1 MPKAYSTINTV
12 LKAGETFAELEQLCK
27 IKSYPDLGGAPEN
40 VETTDLEDGFQ
51 TFVPGVQSLDQMEFT
66 CNYTDEAYEDVLDS
80 VNTEQY
86 YMLEMGNGGE
96 QGRFI
101 WRGQHAVRV
110 TGGDVNAVRE
120 MVITVTPSSEI
131 LKVPIAVTPKTAT
144 VAVGS
149 TVALTASAPVGASVT
164 WGSSDQTKA
173 TVDGG
178 TVTGA
183 GIGTATITASITV
196 DNELTGS
203 GTITYTDTALISVV
217 SAGT

>member
-40 VETTDLEDGFQ
+40 LETTDLEDENQ
-51 TFVPGVQSLDQMEFT
+51 TFVSGVQSLDQMEFT
-66 CNYTDEAYEDVLDS
+66 CNYTDEAYEDVLDAAGID
-80 VNTEQY
+80 QY
-86 YMLEMGNGGE
+86 YMLEMGDGGE

-101 WRGQHAVRV
+101 WYGQHSVRV

-131 LKVPIAVTPKTAT
+131 VKVPLTVTPKSAT
-144 VAVGS
+144 VKVGS
-149 TVALTASAPVGASVT
+149 TVALTADAPSGASVS
-164 WGSSDQTKA
+164 WSSSDSTKA
-173 TVDGG
+173 SVSNG

-183 GIGTATITASITV
+183 GVGTATITASITV
-196 DNELTGS
+196 DNEVTGS